1 MEISARH
8 PRKGDCVIR
17 SVIDKHGRPK
27 VLVDYPDL
35 DLKHRLEYLDE
46 LLDPKT
52 KAPISV
58 EQCME
63 PPPTLNITRNQTTG
77 LVERIELDWSV
88 GSSASNAALQ
98 APSWQRARQS
108 LLALRLGQ
116 STAETVLELSVG
128 LSEVDE
134 ACRWALDRAG
144 SGQLSFLLFVSPYG
158 MGKSHALAHLRE
170 LARGRSMATG
180 TVVLDGVGTTLCRPL
195 GLISA
200 LSHSVEYPEAMA
212 SDGLPQR
219 LAGLVRAGAV
229 DRLRV
234 AGAEMLHRSLANL
247 NGEHVDDADKWEM
260 IEDYLSLEVSAPQ
273 ASRFL
278 GVRLTPL
285 NANQLANRPGR
296 ATGLLKEWAQACSMT
311 NARDGLAVLLDE
323 ADVDYGN
330 RWRSETEREQ
340 RAALLQAWRQMA
352 DAGPRGGSYAKLAVA
367 LAMTPGLDEDDPI
380 NELQNSLG
388 PHLRAVTLRELS
400 DREMR
405 ELGGKVAA
413 LYRTAYELG
422 EAGAAGTENLIA
434 EALAVQ
440 QRGAEQR
447 NPRKFIRLLL
457 EKLDTA
463 HA

>member
-1 MEISARH
+1 MEIPARH

-17 SVIDKHGRPK
+17 ERTQTLGRVK

-35 DLKHRLEYLDE
+35 GVSRRPEYLDE
-46 LLDPKT
+46 LADRATGL
-52 KAPISV
+52 PISL
-58 EQCME
+58 QS
-63 PPPTLNITRNQTTG
+63 PPTAPA
-77 LVERIELDWSV
+77 VP
-88 GSSASNAALQ
+88 AANPEI
-98 APSWQRARQS
+98 PSWQRARQS

-116 STAETVLELSVG
+116 STAETVRDLSVG

-170 LARGRSMATG
+170 LSRGRDMAAG

-200 LSHSVEYPEAMA
+200 LSHSIEYPEASI

-219 LAGLVRAGAV
+219 LAGLVRTGAV
-229 DRLRV
+229 YRLRT
-234 AGAEMLHRSLANL
+234 AGAEMLHRSLMNL
-247 NGEHVDDADKWEM
+247 KGDHVDDADQWET

-273 ASRFL
+273 ASRVL
-278 GVRLTPL
+278 GVRLPSL
-285 NANQLANRPGR
+285 NANQLVNRPGR
-296 ATGLLKEWAQACSMT
+296 ATGLLREWAQACFVT
-311 NARDGLAVLLDE
+311 NARGGLTVLLDE

-330 RWRSETEREQ
+330 RWCSESERQQ
-340 RAALLQAWRQMA
+340 RTALLESWRQMA
-352 DAGPRGGSYAKLAVA
+352 DAGPRGGSYARLIVA
-367 LAMTPGLDEDDPI
+367 LAITPGLDKDDPI
-380 NELQNSLG
+380 DELQNSLG

-400 DREMR
+400 DREMS
-405 ELGGKVAA
+405 ELGGKVSA

-422 EAGAAGTENLIA
+422 ESATAGADTLVA
-434 EALAVQ
+434 EALAGQ

-457 EKLDTA
+457 EKLDAA